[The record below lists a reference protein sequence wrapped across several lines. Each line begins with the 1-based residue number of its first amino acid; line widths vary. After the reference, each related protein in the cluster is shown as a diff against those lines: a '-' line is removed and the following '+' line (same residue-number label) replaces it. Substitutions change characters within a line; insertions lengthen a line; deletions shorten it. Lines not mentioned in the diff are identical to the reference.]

1 MSDPI
6 TPRDV
11 LQQVAEAIPEALR
24 GDIIIVGS
32 LAASYQL
39 LRDAEQVVRTKDID
53 AMISPHTRAVVSA
66 TDVTDRL
73 LGEGWEPQATPEYD
87 LPGTADTQDERL
99 AVVRL
104 RPPGSTAWVLELL
117 GAPQTVIPQ
126 ASGSGRSSARLQTT
140 GGHFALPSF
149 AYLGLAQFEPTLA
162 EFGIHIALP
171 EMMALANLL
180 HHPSIGDAIMG
191 QHFAGRQI
199 KRSNKD
205 LGRVVALALL
215 ANRLDEDALER
226 WKSRWFDAL
235 SAMAPAHTAQLLSV
249 APNGLKALLAS
260 PRDMEQALHTV
271 NNGLLSA
278 APITAEQFVIALR
291 RLLQALS

>member
-1 MSDPI
+1 MMDPI

-11 LQQVAEAIPEALR
+11 LRQVAQAIPEALR

-53 AMISPHTRAVVSA
+53 AMIAPHARAVVSA
-66 TDVTDRL
+66 TRVTDRL
-73 LGEGWEPQATPEYD
+73 LGEGWEPQATPDYD
-87 LPGTADTQDERL
+87 LPGTEETRDERL

-104 RPPGSTAWVLELL
+104 QPPGSSAWFLELL
-117 GAPQTVIPQ
+117 GAPLTVTPQ
-126 ASGSGRSSARLQTT
+126 PNTSGRSSARLQTR

-149 AYLGLAQFEPTLA
+149 SYLGLAQFQPTLS
-162 EFGIHIALP
+162 EFGIRIALP

-180 HHPSIGDAIMG
+180 HHPRIADTVMG
-191 QHFAGRQI
+191 QNFAGRQI

-205 LGRVVALALL
+205 LGRVVVLAYL
-215 ANRLDEDALER
+215 ADQMDEDALER
-226 WKSRWFDAL
+226 WKSRWVEAL
-235 SAMAPAHTAQLLSV
+235 NAMAPAHTARLLSV
-249 APNGLKALLAS
+249 APNGLKALLARA
-260 PRDMEQALHTV
+260 PDVEQALHTV